1 MVEAMKHVHAS
12 IPRRAWLAG
21 LLLAGLGLG
30 GSGPAMAVYKCVGAD
45 GKVTYTDSP
54 CVGASQISRVETPPP
69 LTAREQAAADERSAR
84 LINQARVLEYR
95 QTLEAADRQRRYEAE
110 RQAERQA
117 EMIAQR
123 QAELELERE
132 RLVVVRPVPIV
143 PRRPPVPVQPRPPR
157 PEVQERQV
165 QMRGY
170 PFR

>member
-1 MVEAMKHVHAS
+1 MGEAMKHVHAS

-54 CVGASQISRVETPPP
+54 CVGASQVSRVETPPP

>member
-1 MVEAMKHVHAS
+1 MGEAMKHVHAS

-84 LINQARVLEYR
+84 LINQARALEYR

-132 RLVVVRPVPIV
+132 RLVVIRPVPIV

>member
-1 MVEAMKHVHAS
+1 MKQTQT
-12 IPRRAWLAG
+12 RAPVRTLLTG

-30 GSGPAMAVYKCVGAD
+30 GSGPALAVYKCVGAD

-54 CVGASQISRVETPPP
+54 CVGASQVSRVETPPP
-69 LTAREQAAADERSAR
+69 LTPREQAAAEDRSER

-117 EMIAQR
+117 EINAQR

-132 RLVVVRPVPIV
+132 RDRLVVVRPVPII
-143 PRRPPVPVQPRPPR
+143 PRRPPPPVVPKPPR
-157 PEVQERQV
+157 PEVPERQV